1 VSLLALPFVPF
12 TLALALLLAFLVLEL
27 LALLLG
33 GSLLG
38 AGDSDFEID
47 PAYEALAGSFDLET
61 GAAPDLDAMASASEA
76 MQEMSA
82 SPAGVPAGGLSGLLG
97 LGHTTFMIWFASLLL
112 GFGLG
117 GFILQ
122 SAATALSGAA
132 LPVVLAAGAAL
143 FAGLAF
149 ARAFAR
155 RFARLLPQVETTA
168 TSAQFMGGLRGV
180 VSQGIARAGSPAEVR
195 LRDRHGNIHYVRCEP
210 FLAEEVIAEGTSV
223 LTVRRRLGP
232 GSWGLCILALD

>member
-1 VSLLALPFVPF
+1 MSLLSVPFVPF
-12 TLALALLLAFLVLEL
+12 SLALALLLAFLVLEL
-27 LALLLG
+27 VALLLG
-33 GSLLG
+33 GSLFG
-38 AGDSDFEID
+38 AGDSDFDVD
-47 PAYEALAGSFDLET
+47 PAFAALADNFDLET
-61 GAAPDLDAMASASEA
+61 GAAPDLDAMVSASEA
-76 MQEMSA
+76 MQDMSA
-82 SPAGVPAGGLSGLLG
+82 APAEVAAGGLAGLLG

-122 SAATALSGAA
+122 SAATALSGVA
-132 LPVVLAAGAAL
+132 LPVLPAAGVAL
-143 FAGLAF
+143 LAGLAF

-155 RFARLLPQVETTA
+155 RFARLLPSVETTA

-195 LRDRHGNIHYVRCEP
+195 LRDRHGNTHYIRCEP
-210 FLAEEVIAEGTSV
+210 FLADEVIAEGTSV